1 MAELSNA
8 QEQSLCDMYRGGA
21 SFRTLEL
28 AFGASTDEIIQILQR
43 NGVVQPNPG
52 ESTEAF
58 MERIRQD
65 VAHESAA

>member
-8 QEQSLCDMYRGGA
+8 QDQSLRDMYRGGA

-28 AFGASTDEIIQILQR
+28 AFGASTDEVIQILQR

-52 ESTEAF
+52 ESREAF